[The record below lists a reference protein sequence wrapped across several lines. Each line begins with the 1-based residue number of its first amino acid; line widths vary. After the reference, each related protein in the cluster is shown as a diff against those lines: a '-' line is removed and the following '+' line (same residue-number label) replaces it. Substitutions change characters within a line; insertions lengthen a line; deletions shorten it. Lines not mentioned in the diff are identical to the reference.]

1 MPDEVKRR
9 IGKLDDV
16 VRRNRG
22 RHADGDPLRA
32 VRQKVGDA
40 GRKKHRLFR
49 LAVIGC
55 AEIDR
60 VLVDAVEKALRDIGH
75 PGFGIAHGG
84 GVIAVDIAEIPLPVD
99 KPVAHREFLRE
110 PHHGVIDRGV
120 AMRVKL
126 THDVA
131 DDTGRFLEALIRVE
145 TKLAHRI
152 EKTAVHGLQPVTH
165 IGKRPRRDR
174 RQGIGKVAFAE
185 RLGKGRVDNP
195 PTIVDFHAVTH
206 LFCSPPDLVQPS

>member
-1 MPDEVKRR
+1 
-9 IGKLDDV
+9 
-16 VRRNRG
+16 
-22 RHADGDPLRA
+22 
-32 VRQKVGDA
+32 
-40 GRKKHRLFR
+40 
-49 LAVIGC
+49 
-55 AEIDR
+55 
-60 VLVDAVEKALRDIGH
+60 
-75 PGFGIAHGG
+75 
-84 GVIAVDIAEIPLPVD
+84 
-99 KPVAHREFLRE
+99 
-110 PHHGVIDRGV
+110 
-120 AMRVKL
+120 MRVKL

-206 LFCSPPDLVQPS
+206 LFCSPPELIHPS